1 MSTRVLLDTLTFPW
15 WVLEDSRLSPVAR
28 DAITDLEVDVLVS
41 PVSAWEIAIKAA
53 DGRLDLPEP
62 PSKYVPSRMVANDFH
77 ELPIT
82 VDHCL
87 RTGELPAIHR
97 DPFDRLLVAQ
107 ALVEDIPLVTGDP
120 AISRYDVETIW

>member
-1 MSTRVLLDTLTFPW
+1 MRVLLDTHAFLW
-15 WVLEDSRLSPVAR
+15 WVLEDSRLTGRAR
-28 DAITDLEVDVLVS
+28 ETIADPEIDVLVS

-62 PSKYVPSRMVANDFH
+62 SRTYVPSRMAANDFH
-77 ELPIT
+77 ELPVT

-87 RTGELPAIHR
+87 RTVELPPIHR

-107 ALVEDIPLVTGDP
+107 AQSEGLPLVSGDP
-120 AISRYDVETIW
+120 AISRYDVDTVW

>member
-1 MSTRVLLDTLTFPW
+1 MRVLLDTHAFLW
-15 WVLEDSRLSPVAR
+15 WLLEDQRLSPVAR
-28 DAITDLEVDVLVS
+28 DTIADPGIDVLVS

-62 PSKYVPSRMVANDFH
+62 SRTYVPSRMAANRFG

-82 VDHCL
+82 LDHCL
-87 RTGELPAIHR
+87 RTAELPLIHR

-107 ALVEDIPLVTGDP
+107 AQAEDLPLVSGDP
-120 AISRYDVETIW
+120 AITRYDVETIW